1 LEAPLIIG
9 MLEVICFF
17 LDQELDEI
25 TFIKSVVLAQLITG
39 LLNVGF
45 ILLIGYLLSYGF
57 W

>member
-9 MLEVICFF
+9 LLEVICFL

-45 ILLIGYLLSYGF
+45 ILLVGYLLSYGF

>member
-1 LEAPLIIG
+1 
-9 MLEVICFF
+9 MLEVICFL

-25 TFIKSVVLAQLITG
+25 TFVQSVVLAQLITG

-45 ILLIGYLLSYGF
+45 VLFVGYLFSYGF

>member
-9 MLEVICFF
+9 SLEVACFL
-17 LDQELDEI
+17 LDQELDEVA
-25 TFIKSVVLAQLITG
+25 FVQSVVLAQLVTG

-45 ILLIGYLLSYGF
+45 ILLVGYLLSYRF